1 MNQSPEML
9 QKSIIMGFFSI
20 YIGPTIYLNIIVP
33 IKHVQVQYL
42 NPYDYGYVEKECMF
56 RQGSIAIHVI
66 MGRWKRNRHFGIT

>member
-1 MNQSPEML
+1 MNKSPEML
-9 QKSIIMGFFSI
+9 EKFIIMGFFFI

-33 IKHVQVQYL
+33 IKQVQVQNR

-66 MGRWKRNRHFGIT
+66 MGGWKRNRHFGIT